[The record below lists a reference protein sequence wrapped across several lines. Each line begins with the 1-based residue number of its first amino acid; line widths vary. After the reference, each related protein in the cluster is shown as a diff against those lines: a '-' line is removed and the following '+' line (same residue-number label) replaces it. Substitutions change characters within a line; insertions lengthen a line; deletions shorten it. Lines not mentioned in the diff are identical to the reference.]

1 MVYLKAILSLAG
13 LGAVFGI
20 MLGLA
25 ARKFAVESDPR
36 VEKITGVLPGANCGG
51 CGYPGCSGLASA
63 IVTGSAPVDACPVG
77 GQVVADRVS
86 EIMGVQPAPARER
99 QVAKVMCGGG
109 EDKATSRF
117 AYIGIRDCG
126 AAGLVS
132 GGPKACTFGCLGFG
146 TCVKACPFGA
156 MEMGADGLP
165 VIDEAKCT
173 GCGKCIEACPRGI
186 IALVP
191 VSARTQVLCRSHA
204 RGAEVRK
211 VCKVGC
217 IGCGICVKTCPN
229 SAIVLEDNLAR
240 IIPDKCDNCG
250 KCVEKCPT
258 RCIVMTSQRDLHTV
272 VTGGVGAGKGLSTGT
287 EGPGGCCVAK

>member
-1 MVYLKAILSLAG
+1 MIYLKAILSLAG

-25 ARKFAVESDPR
+25 AKKFAVESDPR
-36 VEKITGVLPGANCGG
+36 IEKITGVLPGANCGG

-63 IVTGSAPVDACPVG
+63 IVGGSAPVDGCPVG
-77 GQVVADRVS
+77 GQAVADKIAG
-86 EIMGVQPAPARER
+86 IMGIQAVHARER
-99 QVAKVMCGGG
+99 QVARVMCGGG
-109 EDKATSRF
+109 ADKASSRF
-117 AYIGIRDCG
+117 AYIGIKDCR
-126 AAGLVS
+126 AAELVS

-156 MEMGADGLP
+156 IEMGSDGLP
-165 VIDEAKCT
+165 VIDEIKCT
-173 GCGKCIEACPRGI
+173 GCGKCIAACPRGI

-191 VSARTQVLCRSHA
+191 VSKRTHVLCRSHA

-250 KCVEKCPT
+250 KCIEKCPT
-258 RCIVMTSQRDLHTV
+258 KCITMANESDSRVAV
-272 VTGGVGAGKGLSTGT
+272 EAGVGASGRPSTRN
-287 EGPGGCCVAK
+287 EDSAGCCVAK